1 MSRLFILSG
10 FYEKLCMW
18 EAGQMSQES
27 ILSVEALQKVFG
39 GLVAVTDYSVQ
50 LVPREIVGLIGPN
63 GAGKTTIIKEPTRGR
78 ITFAG
83 QRIQRRS
90 AQQIARLGLGRT
102 FQNLRLFGEFSARD
116 NVASGLLVQYYYS
129 TFDMLVRSPRF
140 LKGERRLREQAD
152 QLLNKVGLLADADV
166 QASSLPY
173 GKQRRLEIARALALQ
188 PSLLLLDEP
197 AAGMVDEEQQD
208 LAQLLREL
216 RSEGLTL
223 LVIDHNI
230 RFLLSVV
237 DRVQVMNHGQLIAEG
252 EPDKVVADPAVIE
265 AYLGQEVEA

>member
-1 MSRLFILSG
+1 VSR
-10 FYEKLCMW
+10 ED
-18 EAGQMSQES
+18 

-39 GLVAVTDYSVQ
+39 GLVAVKDYNLRLFPGEV
-50 LVPREIVGLIGPN
+50 VGLIGPN
-63 GAGKTTIIKEPTRGR
+63 GAGKTTVINMLTGLEEPTRGR

-83 QRIQRRS
+83 QAIQRRPS
-90 AQQIARLGLGRT
+90 QHIARLGLART
-102 FQNLRLFGEFSARD
+102 FQNLRLFNEFNARD
-116 NVASGLLVQYYYS
+116 NVASGLLARPYYS
-129 TFDMLVRSPRF
+129 VLDMVVRSPRF
-140 LKGERRLREQAD
+140 LKGERRLRDEAEA
-152 QLLNKVGLLADADV
+152 LLAKVGLSADADV
-166 QASSLPY
+166 RASALPY

-208 LAQLLREL
+208 LALLLSTL
-216 RSEGLTL
+216 RDEGLTV

-237 DRVQVMNHGQLIAEG
+237 DRVQVMNYGQLIAEG

>member
-1 MSRLFILSG
+1 LLEKLAGGEVDRMSRD
-10 FYEKLCMW
+10 
-18 EAGQMSQES
+18 S
-27 ILSVEALQKVFG
+27 ILSVESLQKVFG
-39 GLVAVTDYSVQ
+39 GLVAVKDYSVR
-50 LVPREIVGLIGPN
+50 LAPREIVGLIGPN
-63 GAGKTTIIKEPTRGR
+63 GAGKTTVVNMLTGLEEPTRGR

-83 QRIQRRS
+83 QHLRRRS
-90 AQQIARLGLGRT
+90 AQQVARLGLART

-116 NVASGLLVQYYYS
+116 NVASGLLVRHYYS

-140 LKGERRLREQAD
+140 LQGERWLREEAE
-152 QLLNKVGLLADADV
+152 QLLAKVGLLADADV
-166 QASSLPY
+166 QASALPY

-208 LAQLLREL
+208 LARLLREL
-216 RSEGLTL
+216 RGEGLTL

-237 DRVQVMNHGQLIAEG
+237 DRVQVMNYGQLIAEG
-252 EPDKVVADPAVIE
+252 DPDKVVADPAVIE
-265 AYLGQEVEA
+265 AYLGREVEA

>member
-1 MSRLFILSG
+1 
-10 FYEKLCMW
+10 
-18 EAGQMSQES
+18 MSQES

-50 LVPREIVGLIGPN
+50 LAPREIVGLIGPN
-63 GAGKTTIIKEPTRGR
+63 GAGKTTIINMLTGLEEPTRGR

-116 NVASGLLVQYYYS
+116 NVASGLLVRYYYS

-140 LKGERRLREQAD
+140 LKGERRLREQAE
-152 QLLNKVGLLADADV
+152 QLLDKVGLLADADV

>member
-1 MSRLFILSG
+1 
-10 FYEKLCMW
+10 
-18 EAGQMSQES
+18 MSQES

-50 LVPREIVGLIGPN
+50 LAPREIVGLIGPN
-63 GAGKTTIIKEPTRGR
+63 GAGKTTIINMLTGLEEPTRGR

-152 QLLNKVGLLADADV
+152 QLLAKVGLLADAEV

-252 EPDKVVADPAVIE
+252 DPDKVVADPAVIE
-265 AYLGQEVEA
+265 AYLGQEIEA

>member
-1 MSRLFILSG
+1 
-10 FYEKLCMW
+10 
-18 EAGQMSQES
+18 MSQES

-50 LVPREIVGLIGPN
+50 LAPREIVGLIGPN
-63 GAGKTTIIKEPTRGR
+63 GAGKTTIINMLTGLEEPTRGR

-83 QRIQRRS
+83 RRIQGRS

-116 NVASGLLVQYYYS
+116 NVASGLLVRHYYS
-129 TFDMLVRSPRF
+129 AFDMLVRSPRF
-140 LKGERRLREQAD
+140 LKGERRLREEAE
-152 QLLNKVGLLADADV
+152 QLLAKVGLLADAEV

-197 AAGMVDEEQQD
+197 AAGMVDEEQRD

-252 EPDKVVADPAVIE
+252 EPNNVVADPAVIE

>member
-1 MSRLFILSG
+1 MSR
-10 FYEKLCMW
+10 EN
-18 EAGQMSQES
+18 

-39 GLVAVTDYSVQ
+39 GLVAVKDYN
-50 LVPREIVGLIGPN
+50 LRLLPGEIVGLIGPN
-63 GAGKTTIIKEPTRGR
+63 GAGKTTVINMLTGLEEPTRGR

-83 QRIQRRS
+83 QPIARR
-90 AQQIARLGLGRT
+90 APQHIARLGLART
-102 FQNLRLFGEFSARD
+102 FQNLRLFNEFSARD
-116 NVASGLLVQYYYS
+116 NVASGLLAHPYY
-129 TFDMLVRSPRF
+129 TVFDMVVRSPRF
-140 LKGERRLREQAD
+140 LRGERRLRAEAEA
-152 QLLNKVGLLADADV
+152 LLAKVRLADDADV
-166 QASSLPY
+166 LASALPY

-188 PSLLLLDEP
+188 PRLLLLDEP
-197 AAGMVDEEQQD
+197 AAGMVDQEQQD
-208 LAQLLREL
+208 LARLLNTL

-237 DRVQVMNHGQLIAEG
+237 DRVQVMNYGQLIAEG

>member
-1 MSRLFILSG
+1 
-10 FYEKLCMW
+10 
-18 EAGQMSQES
+18 MSQES

-50 LVPREIVGLIGPN
+50 LAPREIVGLIGPN
-63 GAGKTTIIKEPTRGR
+63 GAGKTTIINMLTGLEEPSRGR

-83 QRIQRRS
+83 QRIERRS

-116 NVASGLLVQYYYS
+116 NVASGLLVRHYYS

-140 LKGERRLREQAD
+140 LKGERRLREQAE
-152 QLLNKVGLLADADV
+152 QLLAKVGLLADAEV

-197 AAGMVDEEQQD
+197 AAGMVDEEQRE

-252 EPDKVVADPAVIE
+252 KPDKVVADPAVIE
-265 AYLGQEVEA
+265 AYLGQEIEA

>member
-1 MSRLFILSG
+1 
-10 FYEKLCMW
+10 
-18 EAGQMSQES
+18 
-27 ILSVEALQKVFG
+27 
-39 GLVAVTDYSVQ
+39 
-50 LVPREIVGLIGPN
+50 
-63 GAGKTTIIKEPTRGR
+63 
-78 ITFAG
+78 
-83 QRIQRRS
+83 
-90 AQQIARLGLGRT
+90 
-102 FQNLRLFGEFSARD
+102 
-116 NVASGLLVQYYYS
+116 
-129 TFDMLVRSPRF
+129 MLVRSPRF
-140 LKGERRLREQAD
+140 LKGERRLREQAE
-152 QLLNKVGLLADADV
+152 QLLAKVGLLDDADV

>member
-1 MSRLFILSG
+1 
-10 FYEKLCMW
+10 
-18 EAGQMSQES
+18 MSQES

-50 LVPREIVGLIGPN
+50 LAPREIVGLIGPN
-63 GAGKTTIIKEPTRGR
+63 GAGKTTIINMLTGLEEPTRGR

-116 NVASGLLVQYYYS
+116 NVTSGLLVRYYYS

-152 QLLNKVGLLADADV
+152 QLLAKVGLLADAEV

-252 EPDKVVADPAVIE
+252 DPDKVVADPAVIE
-265 AYLGQEVEA
+265 AYLGQEIEA

>member
-1 MSRLFILSG
+1 
-10 FYEKLCMW
+10 
-18 EAGQMSQES
+18 MSQES

-39 GLVAVTDYSVQ
+39 GLVAVTNYSVQ
-50 LVPREIVGLIGPN
+50 LAPREIVGLIGPN
-63 GAGKTTIIKEPTRGR
+63 GAGKTTIINMLTGLEEPSRGR

-116 NVASGLLVQYYYS
+116 NVASGLLVRHYYS
-129 TFDMLVRSPRF
+129 TFDMLVRSSRF
-140 LKGERRLREQAD
+140 LKGERRLREQAE
-152 QLLNKVGLLADADV
+152 QLLAKVGLLDDADV

>member
-1 MSRLFILSG
+1 
-10 FYEKLCMW
+10 
-18 EAGQMSQES
+18 MSQEN

-39 GLVAVTDYSVQ
+39 GLVAVKDYNLQ
-50 LVPREIVGLIGPN
+50 LSPGEIVGLIGPN
-63 GAGKTTIIKEPTRGR
+63 GAGKTTVINMLTGLEEPTRGR

-83 QRIQRRS
+83 KSVKRR
-90 AQQIARLGLGRT
+90 APQHIARLGLART
-102 FQNLRLFGEFSARD
+102 FQNLRLFNEFNARD
-116 NVASGLLVQYYYS
+116 NVASGLLARSYYS
-129 TFDMLVRSPRF
+129 VFDMIVRSPRF
-140 LKGERRLREQAD
+140 LKGERQLREQAEA
-152 QLLNKVGLLADADV
+152 LLSKVGLSTDADV
-166 QASSLPY
+166 RASALPY

-208 LAQLLREL
+208 LAFLLSTL

-237 DRVQVMNHGQLIAEG
+237 DRVQVMNYGQLIAEG
-252 EPDKVVADPAVIE
+252 EPDEVVADPAVIE

>member
-1 MSRLFILSG
+1 
-10 FYEKLCMW
+10 
-18 EAGQMSQES
+18 MSQES

-39 GLVAVTDYSVQ
+39 GLVAVTNYSVQ
-50 LVPREIVGLIGPN
+50 LAPREIVGLIGPN
-63 GAGKTTIIKEPTRGR
+63 GAGKTTIINMLTGLEEPSRGR

-116 NVASGLLVQYYYS
+116 NVASGLLVRHYYS

-140 LKGERRLREQAD
+140 LKGERRLREQAE
-152 QLLNKVGLLADADV
+152 QLLAKVGLLDDADV